1 MKILRLA
8 ITLCFMGLGSNLYAQ
23 DSYIAAD
30 IPESLKEDANSTT
43 VTETYEVEIPN
54 NKSIIYRQRR
64 VVTVFNKAGNSD
76 AVAYASYD
84 DDRKVNY
91 IKASI
96 LDENGEELERF
107 KKRDFEDISAVDGG
121 TLYSDSRLL
130 VLPYTPTQYPYT
142 LVFESETESEDTFYL
157 PIWNMIDYYDS
168 SIWNTKFRV
177 KYNPQLGFRYRVF
190 DPEGLLNINESDGLL
205 EVTASEVQ
213 ATNSE
218 ELGPSPWEVIPNVR
232 IGLTSFSLD
241 GIEGTAADWN
251 DLGLWQYK
259 HLVSG
264 LDNIPQEIAQQV
276 STLVADAPTTKEKV
290 KRIYNF
296 MQDNTRYISVQLG
309 IGGLRPYPADEVI
322 GVGYGDCK
330 GLTNLTMALLKTQGI
345 DANYCI
351 VWAGNDKRSIE
362 KDFASLQGNH
372 VILNVPLDDEELWL
386 ECTSQTIPFN
396 FLGDFTDDRDVV
408 ALTPEGGIIK
418 HTPVYNTAQ
427 NTMNTTA
434 EITLQADG
442 SIAGKAIMETKGI
455 QYDNRSSLLYRDQ
468 KDRISYYKEYWD
480 YVDGMSIEGINLVED
495 KEAVTLKE
503 EVTFNAPGYASFAGE
518 KIIIPVNVLDRFTYI
533 PRRYK
538 TRTQDALVRR
548 GTTDTN
554 EFVINLPED
563 LQIDSMP
570 RPIVLESDYGT
581 YKLTV
586 LPTGENQVKVTR
598 TFVLNQQRVNKEDY
612 KSLRNFMRTVA
623 RSDAAK
629 MVLVKKS

>member
-1 MKILRLA
+1 MLRLRLVLL
-8 ITLCFMGLGSNLYAQ
+8 ICFLSIGLVSVAQ
-23 DSYIAAD
+23 DSYRVSD
-30 IPESLKEDANSTT
+30 IPAFLKEDANSTT
-43 VTETYEVEIPN
+43 ITETYEVEIPN
-54 NKSIIYRQRR
+54 NKSIFYRHRR
-64 VVTVFNKAGNSD
+64 VITVYNKAGNVD

-84 DDRKVNY
+84 DDRRVNS
-91 IKASI
+91 IKATI
-96 LDENGEELERF
+96 LDKNGEELEKF
-107 KKRDFEDISAVDGG
+107 KKRDFEDVSAVDGG

-130 VLPYTPTQYPYT
+130 VLNYTPTEYPYT
-142 LVFESETESEDTFYL
+142 LVFESETESRDTFYL
-157 PIWNMIDYYDS
+157 PTWNMIDYYES
-168 SIWNTKFRV
+168 SIWNTKFVV
-177 KYNPQLGFRYRVF
+177 KYNPELGFRYRVF
-190 DPEGLLNINESDGLL
+190 DPDGLLSINEGEGLL
-205 EVTASEVQ
+205 EVSATEVP
-213 ATNSE
+213 ATDAE

-241 GIEGTAADWN
+241 GIVGNAKDWN
-251 DLGLWQYK
+251 ELGLWQYR

-264 LDNIPQEIAQQV
+264 LDAIPADITQQV
-276 STLVADAPTTKEKV
+276 NALVADAPTTKEKV
-290 KRIYNF
+290 KRIYNY

-345 DANYCI
+345 DANYCV
-351 VWAGNDKRSIE
+351 VWAGSHQRSIE

-372 VILNVPLDDEELWL
+372 VILNVPLEDEELWL

-418 HTPVYNTAQ
+418 HTPVYKTEQ

-434 EITLQADG
+434 QLSLSSDG
-442 SIAGKAIMETKGI
+442 SISGTAVLETKGI
-455 QYDNRSSLLYRDQ
+455 QYDMRSSMLYKDQ
-468 KDRISYYKEYWD
+468 KDRISSYKEYWD
-480 YVDGMSIEGINLVED
+480 YIDGMKIESIDLSED
-495 KEAVTLKE
+495 KEAVSLKE
-503 EVTFNAPGYASFAGE
+503 EIAFSAPGYASFAGE

-533 PRRYK
+533 PRKYRE
-538 TRTQDALVRR
+538 RTQQALVRR

-554 EFVINLPED
+554 EFIISLPED

-570 RPIVLESDYGT
+570 LPIVHESDFGN

-586 LPTGENQVKVTR
+586 LPMSENKVKVTR
-598 TFVLNQQRVNKEDY
+598 TFVLNQFRIEKEDY
-612 KSLRNFMRTVA
+612 NELRNFMRSIA

-629 MVLVKKS
+629 MVLVKK